1 MNMLYKYWVIDM
13 WQIMWLLSLLPD
25 WVYHLLLLLSV
36 LAIGSTYVIKF
47 VPFISQYSLPIK
59 VISSLVLIFSVWME
73 GGIVNE
79 TKWKTR
85 VQELETKVA
94 EAEKKSLETNT
105 VIETVY
111 VDRIKVVKEIQYA
124 NERDIR
130 NSSVD
135 LDKNCVISPQAV
147 DILNSSAHINGI
159 KKK

>member
-1 MNMLYKYWVIDM
+1 M
-13 WQIMWLLSLLPD
+13 WQILWLLSLLPD
-25 WVYHLLLLLSV
+25 WVYHLLLILSI

-59 VISSLVLIFSVWME
+59 VIGSLVLVFSVWME

-79 TKWKTR
+79 AKWQAR
-85 VQELETKVA
+85 VQELEAKVA

-111 VDRIKVVKEIQYA
+111 VDKIRVVKEVQYA
-124 NERDIR
+124 NEKNIK

-135 LDKNCVISPQAV
+135 LDKVCKIPPQAV
-147 DILNSSAHINGI
+147 DILNSSAHMNEG